1 MGAKILLFFLR
12 NSGFD
17 KSFFKHLHF
26 CGYNPALPAE
36 MQPHSGKEVC
46 EKSSSFNRKRKRAA
60 ISYRS
65 RDNHFSICAIEL
77 MRGSRHSAQPA
88 MLDCRCFKGPNR
100 CLIGQHYYLTPD
112 LRTVPLSRLLPLR
125 IAAAWHLS
133 IPRIMPSNH
142 ANSLVICAES
152 VETNKRN

>member
-1 MGAKILLFFLR
+1 VRLFVIFILANLSQRRQIRNTNEYIILIGNERRLR
-12 NSGFD
+12 ELLTES
-17 KSFFKHLHF
+17 
-26 CGYNPALPAE
+26 C
-36 MQPHSGKEVC
+36 
-46 EKSSSFNRKRKRAA
+46 
-60 ISYRS
+60 
-65 RDNHFSICAIEL
+65 DNHFSICAIGL

-125 IAAAWHLS
+125 MADQHLS

-142 ANSLVICAES
+142 ASSLVICAES
-152 VETNKRN
+152 AETNKRN